1 MKPKLSILNLANSA
15 ALAVCI
21 SIAAMPTAAHAN
33 TAMKSEMQDM
43 FGALSN
49 VTQPGVFETSRRGV
63 IAGGSINI
71 RNRIMSTN
79 IVSMANMSIGGGCG
93 GLDFFGGSF
102 SFINKD
108 QFVQLLRT
116 IASNAVSYAF
126 YLALESM
133 SSSIRDLMAELQ
145 AKIQDMN
152 KYFGNSC
159 QMARGIVDGG
169 KAALQGARDNEFSLA
184 EVGNSVSDIFGSFT
198 ASEGRQS
205 KTEAL
210 PEAEVERLTG
220 NITWKALTEQQA
232 RHWFKYGGDNLNQA
246 IMSIS
251 GTVIVGDDKPTT
263 DGEGTAPE
271 IKYLDGNM
279 VTLRDLV
286 LGGNVSMLVCD
297 ETRRCINP
305 NVGSVELK
313 GFSTMIADA
322 FTGSDTEPGIIRK
335 FRSGEPL
342 TDSEKNLVTN
352 LPASAGSLITRLS
365 RIGESFPRSFV
376 SEISTRVALNM
387 ANDMIRD
394 FFRSAKTAVEATNQ
408 PDSSDAVDRIR
419 AAELMYMQ
427 EYAAYSATVM
437 PVSDI
442 VGIYNQYLAAAG
454 AAGPATSESA
464 TGTR

>member
-1 MKPKLSILNLANSA
+1 
-15 ALAVCI
+15 
-21 SIAAMPTAAHAN
+21 
-33 TAMKSEMQDM
+33 
-43 FGALSN
+43 
-49 VTQPGVFETSRRGV
+49 
-63 IAGGSINI
+63 
-71 RNRIMSTN
+71 
-79 IVSMANMSIGGGCG
+79 
-93 GLDFFGGSF
+93 
-102 SFINKD
+102 
-108 QFVQLLRT
+108 
-116 IASNAVSYAF
+116 
-126 YLALESM
+126 
-133 SSSIRDLMAELQ
+133 
-145 AKIQDMN
+145 
-152 KYFGNSC
+152 
-159 QMARGIVDGG
+159 
-169 KAALQGARDNEFSLA
+169 
-184 EVGNSVSDIFGSFT
+184 
-198 ASEGRQS
+198 
-205 KTEAL
+205 
-210 PEAEVERLTG
+210 
-220 NITWKALTEQQA
+220 
-232 RHWFKYGGDNLNQA
+232 
-246 IMSIS
+246 MSIS